1 MARYSVFDI
10 IGPVMIGPS
19 SSHTAGAVRL
29 ARAAGRL
36 AGGEIQKVTFIL
48 HGSFAKTCKG
58 HGTDKAL
65 LAGIMGLSPEDERIR
80 IAYDLARQK
89 GIVYEFCEE
98 DMGNVHPNT
107 VKFIME
113 NAKGEVTEVT
123 GSSIG
128 GGNILITEIN
138 GLPLE
143 FSGEYPTLII
153 RHTDVPGVIAGVTQE
168 IAQLRV
174 NIAFMKVFRRKKGS
188 EAFMIIEMD
197 SPLPGGAV
205 EVIMGLPNI
214 AKAYMVDRL

>member
-29 ARAAGRL
+29 ARAASKIS
-36 AGGEIQKVTFIL
+36 GERVKKVTFIL
-48 HGSFAKTCKG
+48 HGSFARTYKG

-65 LAGIMGLSPEDERIR
+65 LAGIMGLSPEDERI
-80 IAYDLARQK
+80 K
-89 GIVYEFCEE
+89 IVYRLAEEKGMAYRFCEQ

-107 VKFIME
+107 VKFVIE
-113 NAKGEVTEVT
+113 NASGEITEVT
-123 GSSIG
+123 GSSVG

-143 FSGEYPTLII
+143 FTGEYPTLII
-153 RHTDVPGVIAGVTQE
+153 RHTDVPGVIAGVTRE
-168 IAQLRV
+168 IATLGV
-174 NIAFMKVFRRKKGS
+174 NIAFMKVFRRGKGR

-197 SPLPGGAV
+197 SPLPDGVV
-205 EVIMGLPNI
+205 EKMVDLPNI
-214 AKAYMVDRL
+214 TKAYMVDRL